1 MVQRVNMR
9 HRAEFRADRSNRWR
23 DMAVFYIFKM
33 VAVRHLGFSNV
44 RNFNCRHDS
53 EGQFASLC
61 QISCQWVKRFSD
73 MAVFRFFKLAAVRHF
88 GLVVGAYAYLGLP
101 VADILISS
109 VNVVSGAGV
118 S

>member
-1 MVQRVNMR
+1 MPNFVPMGQT
-9 HRAEFRADRSNRWR
+9 FRR
-23 DMAVFYIFKM
+23 Y
-33 VAVRHLGFSNV
+33 G
-44 RNFNCRHDS
+44 
-53 EGQFASLC
+53 
-61 QISCQWVKRFSD
+61 RFSI
-73 MAVFRFFKLAAVRHF
+73 FKLAAVRHF